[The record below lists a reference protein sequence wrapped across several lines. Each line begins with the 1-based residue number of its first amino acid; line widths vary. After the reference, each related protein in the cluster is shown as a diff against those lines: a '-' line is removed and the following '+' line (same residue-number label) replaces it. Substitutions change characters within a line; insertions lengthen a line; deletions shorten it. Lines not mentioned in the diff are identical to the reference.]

1 MKNNHPFV
9 VGITGG
15 IGSGKSTAAKFFEE
29 LGIPVYNSDTRAKL
43 IQNENTEVKA
53 KIIAAFGE
61 EAYDENGLNKAYL
74 SKQVFQDN
82 EKLKVLNSIVHPAVF
97 KDFEAWKIAQQTP
110 IVMKEAAILIES
122 GSYKDCDMVISV
134 MVDIEKRIARTME
147 RDGLTREDILARIN
161 HQITDEERIAKSD
174 VIIDNNGNLAHLKN
188 EVEQALMNI
197 KKKMA
202 SH

>member
-97 KDFEAWKIAQQTP
+97 KDFEAWKIAQKAD
-110 IVMKEAAILIES
+110 IIMKEAAILIES
-122 GSYKDCDMVISV
+122 GSYKDCDLVISV
-134 MVDIEKRIARTME
+134 MVDKEKRIARTME

-174 VIIDNNGNLAHLKN
+174 VIIDNNGDLAHLKN

>member
-43 IQNENTEVKA
+43 IQNENSEVKA

-97 KDFEAWKIAQQTP
+97 KDFEAWKIAQKAD
-110 IVMKEAAILIES
+110 IIMKEAAILIES
-122 GSYKDCDMVISV
+122 GSYKDCDLVISV
-134 MVDIEKRIARTME
+134 MVDKEKRIARTME

-174 VIIDNNGNLAHLKN
+174 VIIDNNGDLAHLKN

>member
-1 MKNNHPFV
+1 
-9 VGITGG
+9 
-15 IGSGKSTAAKFFEE
+15 
-29 LGIPVYNSDTRAKL
+29 
-43 IQNENTEVKA
+43 
-53 KIIAAFGE
+53 
-61 EAYDENGLNKAYL
+61 
-74 SKQVFQDN
+74 
-82 EKLKVLNSIVHPAVF
+82 
-97 KDFEAWKIAQQTP
+97 
-110 IVMKEAAILIES
+110 
-122 GSYKDCDMVISV
+122 

-174 VIIDNNGNLAHLKN
+174 VIIDNNSDLAHLKN

>member
-43 IQNENTEVKA
+43 IQNENSEVKA

-97 KDFEAWKIAQQTP
+97 KDFEAWKIAQKAD
-110 IVMKEAAILIES
+110 IIMKEAAILIES
-122 GSYKDCDMVISV
+122 GSYKDCDLVISV
-134 MVDIEKRIARTME
+134 MVDKEKRIARTME

-161 HQITDEERIAKSD
+161 HQISDEERIAKSD
-174 VIIDNNGNLAHLKN
+174 FIIDNNGDLAHLKN